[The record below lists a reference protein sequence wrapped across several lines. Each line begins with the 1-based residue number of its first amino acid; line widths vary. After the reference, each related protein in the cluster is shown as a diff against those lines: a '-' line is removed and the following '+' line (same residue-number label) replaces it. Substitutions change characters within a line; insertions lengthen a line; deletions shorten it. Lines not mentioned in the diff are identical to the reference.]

1 MTENELQINKTA
13 RYFTLGELNEN
24 TKQIWIVLH
33 GYAQLANDFAEPFKQ
48 LAANNIFVIAPEA
61 LHRFYAKGFSGNVGA
76 TWMTKEAREHDIKDN
91 IAYLNQLAAHLKI
104 AGRTDCKIVLLGF
117 SQGVATVTR
126 WFVNT
131 NFKVD
136 ALIMFAGEIAA
147 ELRTNP
153 LHPAFAAAKNFFVYG
168 THDPLLPSFAPD
180 ALKELFAENNIEVI
194 EFDGKHEINANA
206 LLQIA
211 ERLQEHSI

>member
-1 MTENELQINKTA
+1 MTINEMQVSKTA
-13 RYFTLGELNEN
+13 RYFTLGELNAN

-33 GYAQLANDFAEPFKQ
+33 GYAQLANGFAEQFTR
-48 LAANNIFVIAPEA
+48 LAENNIYVIAPEA

-91 IAYLNQLAAHLKI
+91 IAYLNQLASQLKI
-104 AGRTDCKIVLLGF
+104 AERTDCKIVLLGF

-126 WFVNT
+126 WFVNA

-136 ALIMFAGEIAA
+136 ALIMFAGEMAA

-153 LHPAFAAAKNFFVYG
+153 LHSAFATAKTFFVYG
-168 THDPLLPSFAPD
+168 KQDPLLPSFAPD
-180 ALKELFAENNIEVI
+180 AFKDLFADNHIEVI
-194 EFDGKHEINANA
+194 EFEGKHAINTDV
-206 LLQIA
+206 LLQIS
-211 ERLQEHSI
+211 ERI